1 MFDKTEIAG
10 QVAEFLLQIK
20 AIKLQPN
27 NPFTWASGWKSPI
40 YCDNRVT
47 LSHPPNADR
56 CCAEATQSKAAGD
69 FGRGLTGAKP
79 LPRDACPPV
88 WFCID
93 SRQTPVEIKP
103 KLAIATLESTEGAP

>member
-1 MFDKTEIAG
+1 
-10 QVAEFLLQIK
+10 
-20 AIKLQPN
+20 
-27 NPFTWASGWKSPI
+27 
-40 YCDNRVT
+40 

-103 KLAIATLESTEGAP
+103 KLAISICLRLQAIHYEAKQKSNEKFLHEANDLIKLLTNFHYFHI